1 MDAFWWIL
9 GGGVLMSAIAL
20 VGSVTLLLPERLF
33 ERIILPLVALSAGSL
48 LAGALFHLMPA
59 AVHEM
64 PGLTPWIWC
73 MVGFGSFFMLEQ
85 FLHWHHCHKPTHDH
99 KAPLGWLILIAD
111 GVHNFIGGLAVAGAF
126 LIDIRLGI
134 IAWLPAAAHE
144 IPQELGD
151 FGILIHG
158 GFDKK
163 LALLFNLL
171 SGLTFLLGGL
181 VAWGVSTQIDVSF
194 LIPLGAGNFIYIAA
208 ADLIP
213 EINRE
218 GDARRAVVHFLSFV
232 AGVIMLWA
240 IAMFIPHSH
249 GSSGELHD
257 HGAQAHESH
266 DHGSHEH
273 EPEPAHE
280 HEHEHDHGSHDH
292 VGHDH

>member
-1 MDAFWWIL
+1 VDAFWWIL

-33 ERIILPLVALSAGSL
+33 ERIILPLVAMSAGSL

-59 AVHEM
+59 AVEEM
-64 PGLTPWIWC
+64 PGLSPWIWC

-126 LIDIRLGI
+126 LIDIRLGM
-134 IAWLPAAAHE
+134 IAWLAAAAHE

-171 SGLTFLLGGL
+171 SGLTFLVGGL

-218 GDARRAVVHFLSFV
+218 GDARRAVTHFLSFV
-232 AGVIMLWA
+232 AGVILLWA
-240 IAMFIPHSH
+240 IAMFVPHSH
-249 GSSGELHD
+249 GAPGELHD
-257 HGAQAHESH
+257 HGAHAVEGLDRPADDH
-266 DHGSHEH
+266 DHHHG
-273 EPEPAHE
+273 A
-280 HEHEHDHGSHDH
+280 HDH
-292 VGHDH
+292 